1 MSFSPGSD
9 ACRPDDI
16 QMELGTGHDEELREK
31 LADSLSV
38 RLQSASMIF
47 QIIKLSNVCAHV
59 CTYFST
65 HDGV

>member
-38 RLQSASMIF
+38 RLQMQQSSKIAVTVLVPAKSESAASGS
-47 QIIKLSNVCAHV
+47 K
-59 CTYFST
+59 
-65 HDGV
+65 